1 MVGLTVV
8 YGDATRD
15 HDGAALT
22 LLQQERTTHPQ
33 DQVFIVVPDQMKFEA
48 EVHFLQG
55 FAGNSGEPFAAG
67 NVQVFSVSRLAWYF
81 LRNDPAMQRAMF
93 SSAGLTMLVSDLLQQ
108 IPAAQLRVF
117 AGERNH
123 PGFAKQLATQ
133 LIELRQGGFTPA
145 DIQTLQSQVTDSTLQ
160 AKLADLATVYTEF
173 VHVNLENYVDPT
185 TVTQRLVDHLRQ
197 RTDLQRTTIAF
208 LGFDHFSAVEH
219 ELLQVLMIRMRQ
231 VIVSLVMPPAA
242 RQLVEDQEPVAPNY
256 LYYQPVRL
264 ARRLRASAR
273 QAHVTFTW
281 KSAPVRTLAPVLQQ
295 VAQQWDRRYTGHALL
310 PGNPPANADYGFTVT
325 QLMDRAHEVK
335 WVAGQIRQLVA
346 TRHLRYRDIAV
357 FVPSM
362 APYANLIEPFFA
374 QQDVPVFVD
383 QQHQMGSHPLVALI
397 TTLLAV
403 YNDGQH
409 YDFTLTVMMRLL
421 KTELLVPAFGGDD
434 ADNRHDLGTFRATLD
449 VVENYLLARGINHLA
464 AWQQE
469 WTVIPVEAGM
479 NAADRRAADRINANA
494 NVIRQAVV
502 DWLLPF
508 FTQVKE
514 AKNGTAFAQALMDFL
529 VKSGVQTQLE
539 GWQRTAE
546 YVTTTTEEHFGFGG
560 ATADPT
566 RPEQVWNQLCRLLDE
581 YVVTLG
587 DREFDVAVFTQLF
600 TDGFATATYS
610 RIPAMLDQVIVSPL
624 NGMHLRNKKV
634 VFVMGATAA
643 DLPGT
648 VTQNTILSADDRT
661 VLATQLAEDNGPQL
675 ADGADLQMATAPYR
689 LYRDLLVATDALFVT
704 FPVNGRDGVT
714 YDIAP
719 VISQVVTWLSGKI
732 KQVRAIPAPTDSL
745 LPYGGT
751 AQGMLG
757 FLIAQCRQA
766 LQEGTAALS
775 DEWRALL
782 HRLGTIP
789 QARAALAGLT
799 YVNAVL
805 PASAPVKGET
815 TFDPA
820 GDKQLAPAL
829 VPLLYGERLR
839 GSVSSIQEF
848 WQNPYSFFLNH
859 GLRLRPRP
867 VFKVDPLNTGNYLH
881 RVMEVFV
888 KEVVAAGATLR
899 TLPHHEFDRLFAQA
913 LTQVQ
918 QEDDFAVF
926 HHSARNQYLQHRMN
940 QTLHGVT
947 GAFYRQERRRPL
959 FPVAAETKY
968 GGHSAP
974 LRALHLGSGS
984 RQMNVNGK
992 IDRID
997 VVATPAGQ
1005 LYYNVVDYKSSNP
1018 ANNYLDHF
1026 IVRLKNGLSLQ
1037 LLTYLNVLRQP
1048 NNQKKLHQLIAQA
1061 GVPAFISEAASP
1073 KLSRGSGTYVTVRS
1087 PQVGQTTVKS
1097 GTTPLTVLND
1107 QFKYSGLFTADQD
1120 DAFLNALTATTLDIT
1135 DDGQVVTRPTARPDV
1150 EQYGL
1155 GTTKNN
1161 VFKGQ
1166 SKSLVLTPSDFET
1179 LLDYDLYKL
1188 DTARQLIY
1196 DGVISMYPYR
1206 LGGSNAVQQSDYQ
1219 QVMLFDPVLG
1229 NTYHDLDQEVA
1240 ATPRKLAAQLQAL
1253 ESDDQFIQFKQHTR
1267 NEQEEGTDD
1276 K

>member
-1 MVGLTVV
+1 MGLTVV

-15 HDGAALT
+15 HDRAALA
-22 LLQQERTTHPQ
+22 LLQQERTSHPQ
-33 DQVFIVVPDQMKFEA
+33 DQLFIVVPDQVKFEA
-48 EVHFLQG
+48 EVHFLQSL
-55 FAGNSGEPFAAG
+55 AGNSGEPFAAG

-81 LRNDPAMQRAMF
+81 LRNDPAMQQSMF

-108 IPAAQLRVF
+108 IPATQLRVF

-123 PGFAKQLATQ
+123 PGFAKQLANQ

-145 DIQTLQSQVTDSTLQ
+145 DLQILQDQVTDSTLQ
-160 AKLADLATVYTEF
+160 AKLADLTTVYTAF
-173 VHVNLENYVDPT
+173 VHVDLENYVDPT
-185 TVTQRLVDHLRQ
+185 TVTQRLVDHLKQ
-197 RTDLQRTTIAF
+197 RTDLQQTSIAF

-219 ELLQVLMIRMRQ
+219 ELIRVLLSRMRQ
-231 VIVSLVMPPAA
+231 VIVSLVMSPAA
-242 RQLVEDQEPVAPNY
+242 RQLVEDQETVAPTY

-273 QAHVTFTW
+273 QAHVAVTW
-281 KSAPVRTLAPVLQQ
+281 KMAPVRTLAPVLQQ
-295 VAQQWDRRYTGHALL
+295 IAHQWENRYTGQA
-310 PGNPPANADYGFTVT
+310 PRPTSTPASADYGLTVT

-357 FVPSM
+357 FVPTM
-362 APYANLIEPFFA
+362 APYANLIEPFFT

-383 QQHQMGSHPLVALI
+383 QQHQMGGHPLVALI
-397 TTLLAV
+397 TTLLAI

-409 YDFTLTVMMRLL
+409 YDFTLTMMMRLL
-421 KTELLVPAFGGDD
+421 KTELLVPEFGDDD
-434 ADNRHDLGTFRATLD
+434 ADNRHNLGTFRATLD

-464 AWQQE
+464 AWKQE
-469 WTVIPVEAGM
+469 WTVVPVEVGM
-479 NAADRRAADRINANA
+479 NPADRRAADRVNANA
-494 NVIRQAVV
+494 NVIRQTVV

-508 FTQVKE
+508 FDQVKT
-514 AKNGTAFAQALMDFL
+514 AKSGTEFAQVLMDFL

-546 YVTTTTEEHFGFGG
+546 YVSTTAEEHFGFGG

-566 RPEQVWNQLCRLLDE
+566 RSEQVWNQLCRLLDE

-587 DREFDVAVFTQLF
+587 DRPFDVVAFTQLF

-634 VFVMGATAA
+634 VFIMGATAA

-661 VLATQLAEDNGPQL
+661 ALAAQLLEDDGPQL
-675 ADGADLQMATAPYR
+675 ADGADLKMATAPYR
-689 LYRDLLVATDALFVT
+689 LLRDLLVATDALFVT
-704 FPVNGRDGVT
+704 FPVNGRDGAT
-714 YDIAP
+714 YDVAPMIAQ
-719 VISQVVTWLSGKI
+719 IATWLNVTVN
-732 KQVRAIPAPTDSL
+732 QVRAIPAPTDSL

-757 FLIAQCRQA
+757 ELIALCRQA
-766 LQEGTAALS
+766 LQEGTPTLS
-775 DEWRALL
+775 DGWRALL

-789 QARAALAGLT
+789 KARAALAGLT

-805 PASAPVKGET
+805 PASAPVKGEIS
-815 TFDPA
+815 FDPA

-829 VPLLYGERLR
+829 VPLLYGERFR

-848 WQNPYSFFLNH
+848 WQNPYAFFLNH

-913 LTQVQ
+913 ITQVQ

-926 HHSARNQYLQHRMN
+926 HNSARNRYLQHRMN
-940 QTLHGVT
+940 QTLHGLT
-947 GAFYRQERRRPL
+947 GAFYRQERRQPL

-968 GGHSAP
+968 GGHNAP

-997 VVATPAGQ
+997 VVTTPTGQ

-1048 NNQKKLHQLIAQA
+1048 NNQAKLHELIEQA
-1061 GVPAFISEAASP
+1061 GIPAFVPHNASP
-1073 KLSRGSGTYVTVRS
+1073 KLLRGSGTYVTVRS
-1087 PQVGQTTVKS
+1087 PQVGQSTVKS

-1107 QFKYSGLFTADQD
+1107 QFKYSGLFTADED
-1120 DAFLNALTATTLDIT
+1120 DGFLNALTATTLNIT
-1135 DDGQVVTRPTARPDV
+1135 DDGQLVTQATTTPNV

-1166 SKSLVLTPSDFET
+1166 GKSLMLTPSDFAM

-1188 DTARQLIY
+1188 DAARQLIY

-1206 LGGSNAVQQSDYQ
+1206 LRTSNAVQQSDYQ
-1219 QVMLFDPVLG
+1219 QVMLFDPGLG
-1229 NTYHDLDQEVA
+1229 NTYHDLEQEVTA
-1240 ATPRKLAAQLQAL
+1240 QPSKLAAQLQAL
-1253 ESDDQFIQFKQHTR
+1253 ENDERFIQFKQHTR
-1267 NEQEEGTDD
+1267 KEQEDATDD

>member
-1 MVGLTVV
+1 MGLTVV

-15 HDGAALT
+15 HDRAALAMIKR
-22 LLQQERTTHPQ
+22 ERTIHPQ
-33 DQVFIVVPDQMKFEA
+33 SQVFIVVPDQVKFEA

-55 FAGNSGEPFAAG
+55 LAGNSGEPFASG

-81 LRNDPAMQRAMF
+81 LRDDPAMQRSMF
-93 SSAGLTMLVSDLLQQ
+93 SNAGLTMLVSDLLQQ
-108 IPAAQLRVF
+108 IPATQLRVF

-145 DIQTLQSQVTDSTLQ
+145 DLQALQSQVTDPALQ
-160 AKLADLATVYTEF
+160 AKLADLGAVYAAF
-173 VHVNLENYVDPT
+173 VHVDLKNYVDPT
-185 TVTQRLVDHLRQ
+185 TVTQRLVDHLRHQ
-197 RTDLQRTTIAF
+197 TNLQQTTIAF

-219 ELLQVLMIRMRQ
+219 ELIRVLLSRTRQ
-231 VIVSLVMPPAA
+231 VIVSLVMSPAA
-242 RQLVEDQEPVAPNY
+242 RQLVEDQEMVAPNY
-256 LYYQPVRL
+256 LYYQPVRI

-273 QAHVTFTW
+273 QAHVTVTW
-281 KSAPVRTLAPVLQQ
+281 QVAPGRSLAPVLQQ
-295 VAQQWDRRYTGHALL
+295 IAQQWERRYTGQIPSA
-310 PGNPPANADYGFTVT
+310 GNASATECGFTVT

-335 WVAGQIRQLVA
+335 WIAGQIRQLVA
-346 TRHLRYRDIAV
+346 TQHLRYRDIAV

-362 APYANLIEPFFA
+362 APYANLIEPFFT

-383 QQHQMGSHPLVALI
+383 QQHQMGGHPLVALI
-397 TTLLAV
+397 TTLLAI

-409 YDFTLTVMMRLL
+409 YDFTLSAMMRLL
-421 KTELLVPAFGGDD
+421 KTELLVPKFGGDD
-434 ADNRHDLGTFRATLD
+434 AVKQHNLGTFRATLD

-464 AWQQE
+464 AWQKE
-469 WTVIPVEAGM
+469 WMVVPVGSGM
-479 NAADRRAADRINANA
+479 NPADRRAADRINRNA

-502 DWLLPF
+502 NWLLPF
-508 FTQVKE
+508 FTRVKE
-514 AKNGTAFAQALMDFL
+514 AKSGNAFAQALMDFL
-529 VKSGVQTQLE
+529 VDSGVQAQLE
-539 GWQRTAE
+539 GWQHTAE

-566 RPEQVWNQLCRLLDE
+566 RPQQVWNQLCRLLDE
-581 YVVTLG
+581 YVATLG
-587 DREFDVAVFTQLF
+587 ERKFDVSVFAQLF

-610 RIPAMLDQVIVSPL
+610 RIPAMLDQVIVSSL

-634 VFVMGATAA
+634 VFIMGATAA

-648 VTQNTILSADDRT
+648 VTQNTILSADDRLA
-661 VLATQLAEDNGPQL
+661 LATRLAGDDGPQL

-689 LYRDLLVATDALFVT
+689 LFRDLLVATDALFIT

-719 VISQVVTWLSGKI
+719 VIAQVAAWLNVAV
-732 KQVRAIPAPTDSL
+732 KQVRAVPAPTDSL

-757 FLIAQCRQA
+757 ALITQCRQA
-766 LQEGTAALS
+766 LQEGTTTLS
-775 DEWRALL
+775 VEWRALL

-805 PASAPVKGET
+805 PASTPVKGET

-829 VPLLYGERLR
+829 VPLLYGKRFR

-848 WQNPYSFFLNH
+848 WQNPYAFFLNH
-859 GLRLRPRP
+859 GLRLRPRA

-881 RVMEVFV
+881 RVMEIFV
-888 KEVVAAGATLR
+888 KKVVTAGATLR
-899 TLPHHEFDRLFAQA
+899 TLPHYEFDRLFAQA
-913 LTQVQ
+913 LVQVQ

-926 HHSARNQYLQHRMN
+926 RNSARNQYLQYRMN

-947 GAFYRQERRRPL
+947 GAFYRQERRQPL

-968 GGHSAP
+968 GGHNAP

-997 VVATPAGQ
+997 VVTTPDGQ

-1018 ANNYLDHF
+1018 TNNYLDHF

-1048 NNQKKLHQLIAQA
+1048 NNYSRLHQLIEQA
-1061 GVPAFISEAASP
+1061 GISQFVSRKAP
-1073 KLSRGSGTYVTVRS
+1073 LKFYRGSGTYVTVRS
-1087 PQVGQTTVKS
+1087 PQVGQSTVKS
-1097 GTTPLTVLND
+1097 GATPLTLLND
-1107 QFKYSGLFTADQD
+1107 QFKYNGLFTKDQENT
-1120 DAFLNALTATTLDIT
+1120 FLNALTATTLNIT
-1135 DDGQVVTRPTARPDV
+1135 DDGQVVTHTTTPPNV

-1155 GTTKNN
+1155 GTTKQNE
-1161 VFKGQ
+1161 FKGRG
-1166 SKSLVLTPSDFET
+1166 KSLVLTPGDFEM

-1206 LGGSNAVQQSDYQ
+1206 LHGVNAVQQSDYQ
-1219 QVMLFDPVLG
+1219 QVMLFDPALG

-1240 ATPRKLAAQLQAL
+1240 AAPRKLAAQLQAL
-1253 ESDDQFIQFKQHTR
+1253 ENDEQFIQFIKQHTR
-1267 NEQEEGTDD
+1267 KKEEATDD

>member
-1 MVGLTVV
+1 MGLTVV

-15 HDGAALT
+15 HDRAVLALIKR
-22 LLQQERTTHPQ
+22 ERATNPQ
-33 DQVFIVVPDQMKFEA
+33 GQVFIVVPDQVKFEA

-55 FAGNSGEPFAAG
+55 LAGTSGEPFAAG

-81 LRNDPAMQRAMF
+81 LRNDPAMQRSMF
-93 SSAGLTMLVSDLLQQ
+93 SNAGLTMLVSDLLQQ
-108 IPAAQLRVF
+108 IPATQLRVF

-123 PGFAKQLATQ
+123 PGFAKKLATQ

-145 DIQTLQSQVTDSTLQ
+145 DLQSLQSQVTDPTLQ
-160 AKLADLATVYTEF
+160 AKVADLKTVYAAF
-173 VHVNLENYVDPT
+173 VHVDLENYVDPT
-185 TVTQRLVDHLRQ
+185 TVTQRLVDHLRHQ
-197 RTDLQRTTIAF
+197 TNLQQTTIAF
-208 LGFDHFSAVEH
+208 LGFNHFSAVEH
-219 ELLQVLMIRMRQ
+219 ELIQVLLSRMRR
-231 VIVSLVMPPAA
+231 VIVSLVMSPVA
-242 RQLVEDQEPVAPNY
+242 RQLVEDQKTVAPNY

-273 QAHVTFTW
+273 QARVTVTW
-281 KSAPVRTLAPVLQQ
+281 QVAPVRALAPALQL
-295 VAQQWDRRYTGHALL
+295 VAQQWERRYTGQTLLVGNAL
-310 PGNPPANADYGFTVT
+310 AVDCGFTVT

-346 TRHLRYRDIAV
+346 THHLRYRDIAV
-357 FVPSM
+357 FVPTM
-362 APYANLIEPFFA
+362 APYANLIEPFFT

-383 QQHQMGSHPLVALI
+383 QQHQMGNHPLVALI
-397 TTLLAV
+397 TTLLAI

-409 YDFTLTVMMRLL
+409 YDFTLTIMMRLL
-421 KTELLVPAFGGDD
+421 KTELLVPEFGGDD
-434 ADNRHDLGTFRATLD
+434 ADDQHNLGTFRTTLD

-464 AWQQE
+464 SWQKE
-469 WTVIPVEAGM
+469 WTIVPVKAGM
-479 NAADRRAADRINANA
+479 NPADRRAADRINRNA

-502 DWLLPF
+502 DWLFPF
-508 FTQVKE
+508 FTRVKE
-514 AKNGTAFAQALMDFL
+514 AKCGNEFAQALMDFL
-529 VKSGVQTQLE
+529 VDSGVQAQLE

-546 YVTTTTEEHFGFGG
+546 YVTTTTEKHFGFGG

-566 RPEQVWNQLCRLLDE
+566 RSEQVWNQLCRLLDE
-581 YVVTLG
+581 YVATLG
-587 DREFDVAVFTQLF
+587 DREFNVTAFTQLF

-634 VFVMGATAA
+634 VFIMGATAA

-648 VTQNTILSADDRT
+648 VTQNTILSTDDRA
-661 VLATQLAEDNGPQL
+661 VLAARLAEDNGPQL

-689 LYRDLLVATDALFVT
+689 LFQDLLVATDALFIT

-719 VISQVVTWLSGKI
+719 IIAQVATWLNVAVKR
-732 KQVRAIPAPTDSL
+732 VRAIPAPTDSL

-751 AQGMLG
+751 AQGMLSA
-757 FLIAQCRQA
+757 LIALCRQA
-766 LQEGTAALS
+766 LQEGTTTLS
-775 DEWRALL
+775 IEWRALL

-805 PASAPVKGET
+805 PASSPVKGKM

-829 VPLLYGERLR
+829 VPLLYGRRFR

-848 WQNPYSFFLNH
+848 WQNPYAFFLNH
-859 GLRLRPRP
+859 GLRLRPRA

-899 TLPHHEFDRLFAQA
+899 TLSHHEFDRLFAQA
-913 LTQVQ
+913 LAQVQ

-926 HHSARNQYLQHRMN
+926 HNSARNQYLQHRMN

-947 GAFYRQERRRPL
+947 GAFYRQERQQPL

-968 GGHSAP
+968 GGQNAP
-974 LRALHLGSGS
+974 LRALHLGSGA

-997 VVATPAGQ
+997 VVVTPDGQ

-1018 ANNYLDHF
+1018 DNNYLDHF

-1048 NNQKKLHQLIAQA
+1048 DNQPGLHQLVEQA
-1061 GVPAFISEAASP
+1061 GVSSFVPPKASS
-1073 KLSRGSGTYVTVRS
+1073 KLIRGSGTYVTVRS
-1087 PQVGQTTVKS
+1087 PQVGQAAVKT
-1097 GTTPLTVLND
+1097 GVTPLTLLND
-1107 QFKYSGLFTADQD
+1107 QFKYSGLFTKDREN
-1120 DAFLNALTATTLDIT
+1120 AFLNALTATTLNIT
-1135 DDGQVVTRPTARPDV
+1135 DDGQVVTHSTATPNV

-1155 GTTKNN
+1155 GTTKQNE
-1161 VFKGQ
+1161 FKGRG
-1166 SKSLVLTPSDFET
+1166 KSLVLTPPDFEM

-1206 LGGSNAVQQSDYQ
+1206 LHGSNAVQQSDYQ
-1219 QVMLFDPVLG
+1219 QIMLFDPALG

-1240 ATPRKLAAQLQAL
+1240 ATPRKPAAQLQAL
-1253 ESDDQFIQFKQHTR
+1253 KNDDRFIQFKQHTR
-1267 NEQEEGTDD
+1267 KEEEATDD